1 MPDTQPERQNLRQ
14 LIRQRRKSLSQAE
27 QQAAA
32 QQLVERF
39 QEHPGILAARRI
51 ALYLAN
57 DGELDPLPAIHWLWA
72 RQKEVYLPVLHPF
85 TPGHLLFLR
94 YTATTPMTRNR
105 YGIAEP
111 ELDVQQVLPHSMLD
125 IICTPL
131 VAFDEAGNRLGM
143 GAATTIAPSPAG
155 TSTSSAQDPWGSPTT
170 ASRWMPSPGAVGR
183 AAPPDHH
190 PQPQLALCLIRRG
203 RPFGSINRQTIYIL
217 GIFAPEREHHGRS
230 GGMLG
235 YNAPAF
241 SIRIH
246 HDSR

>member
-1 MPDTQPERQNLRQ
+1 
-14 LIRQRRKSLSQAE
+14 
-27 QQAAA
+27 
-32 QQLVERF
+32 
-39 QEHPGILAARRI
+39 
-51 ALYLAN
+51 
-57 DGELDPLPAIHWLWA
+57 
-72 RQKEVYLPVLHPF
+72 
-85 TPGHLLFLR
+85 
-94 YTATTPMTRNR
+94 MTRNR

-155 TSTSSAQDPWGSPTT
+155 TSTSSAQDP
-170 ASRWMPSPGAVGR
+170 GARPRLPAGGCRPREQWDVPLPR
-183 AAPPDHH
+183 SS

>member
-1 MPDTQPERQNLRQ
+1 
-14 LIRQRRKSLSQAE
+14 
-27 QQAAA
+27 
-32 QQLVERF
+32 
-39 QEHPGILAARRI
+39 
-51 ALYLAN
+51 
-57 DGELDPLPAIHWLWA
+57 
-72 RQKEVYLPVLHPF
+72 
-85 TPGHLLFLR
+85 
-94 YTATTPMTRNR
+94 MTRNR

-143 GAATTIAPSPAG
+143 GAAATIAPSPAG
-155 TSTSSAQDPWGSPTT
+155 TSTSSAQDLWGSPTT

-183 AAPPDHH
+183 AAPQIITPAAAGTLPDET
-190 PQPQLALCLIRRG
+190 G

-241 SIRIH
+241 P
-246 HDSR
+246 